1 MYQNTGGAIGALDAA
16 LHNRPTTAGHR
27 EFTVPFGGNAVQ
39 FRPDV
44 DNQFTQT
51 DFGLSPSL
59 VKTTGRPEYL
69 HAGLPPACR
78 H

>member
-1 MYQNTGGAIGALDAA
+1 MYQNTGGAIGALDTALTTGQRTAA
-16 LHNRPTTAGHR
+16 GR
-27 EFTVPFGGNAVQ
+27 EFGLLLGGNAVQ

-51 DFGLSPSL
+51 DFRIISFPGQ
-59 VKTTGRPEYL
+59 TTGRPEYL
-69 HAGLPPACR
+69 HAGLPPASR